1 MMAEQNREVAEL
13 MKLLPGFVEK
23 QIPFNKVLGLRVE
36 SLDMESVSLK
46 IDMKEELIGNP
57 VKGIL
62 HGGVISAVLDV
73 TGGITAAM
81 GVLEKVA
88 DRPLEEMGK
97 RLLNVGS
104 IDLRIDFLRPGLGT
118 YFLATGSLM
127 RTGQKVAVIR
137 MQLHNDQD
145 RLIAVGTGTYTVG

>member
-13 MKLLPGFVEK
+13 MKLLPGFVEE